1 MHIIQQLR
9 VYSHEKFDVL
19 LFIGFILASI
29 FHTFGFEFFNQ
40 YTALL
45 YGLFSGLILVLF
57 LKNWRTEYF
66 MNKYSKALLTF
77 LVVLEFAFMLYDQVH
92 LKDDWYFLP
101 WAALFGGVVMVVS
114 SILIVFKKITI
125 RDTFSKFFYVSVIF
139 LFSTV
144 YSYGL
149 LSFTNIFNARQFV
162 TWERAKVDLP
172 SWVITFGG
180 NYNDAVFENKE
191 WGNRMMNLFFMKWE
205 GDFPHPSMTAEIK
218 VFEGN
223 LGQHYMLKTYDEDE
237 KNDARQID

>member
-1 MHIIQQLR
+1 MRIIQQFR
-9 VYSHEKFDVL
+9 IYSHEKFESLV
-19 LFIGFILASI
+19 FIGAFLALLLHAIS
-29 FHTFGFEFFNQ
+29 FMFFNQ

-45 YGLFSGLILVLF
+45 YGLFSGLVLVLF
-57 LKNWRTEYF
+57 FKNWRTEYL
-66 MNKYSKALLTF
+66 MSKYVKAFLTF

-101 WAALFGGVVMVVS
+101 WAALLGGVVMVVS
-114 SILIVFKKITI
+114 SILIIFKKITI
-125 RDTFSKFFYVSVIF
+125 RDTFLKFFYVSVIF

-149 LSFTNIFNARQFV
+149 LSLINIFNARQFV

-191 WGNRMMNLFFMKWE
+191 WGNRMMNLFFMKWK
-205 GDFPHPSMTAEIK
+205 GDFPHPPMTAEVK
-218 VFEGN
+218 VFKGN
-223 LGQHYMLKTYDEDE
+223 LGKDYMLKTYDEDE